1 MVKPLIRLVHPGST
15 TRMRSIWLAL
25 VLFGAAFAAPSATQE
40 REQRVG
46 LFIGNGAYPDAG
58 APMTAPVRDAQAV
71 ASRFRELEFDVTV
84 KDNLKRLDM
93 RGAVEAFVGSV
104 RRGSVAVLYFS
115 GLGLQSGSQTY
126 LVPVD
131 ASIWSEADIAREA
144 VSVESIMTQLH
155 EKGAT
160 TKIVMLDGAYRNPFE
175 RRFRNVPAGLA
186 TLVAPAGSLA
196 IYATAPG
203 RRGPDTVG
211 NQSVFATELLKA
223 LRNSDRP
230 AETVFNET
238 RTAVSRATSNEQVP
252 WVASSL
258 VEEFKFA
265 PPPPPPAPAP
275 APVPPPAAAAPSAPA
290 TTVTPAAPATTP
302 ATKSATPAPA
312 AKQPAPA
319 PAAKAPPPADLA
331 KPASP
336 PAQAETPAPGALA
349 KSAEPKA
356 DIKSDTKAPA
366 KAAPANETAR
376 QNFARHFMLGSFAAN
391 CRQPPSEKNPYTM
404 IRPIDRTRLQQAVVT
419 VPWKKPPVITIT
431 AAKDNTPLE
440 IAVTGTRDRADI
452 SGVWE
457 IEKGRI
463 RWIAEG
469 ETGAWLSKCT
479 N

>member
-1 MVKPLIRLVHPGST
+1 
-15 TRMRSIWLAL
+15 MRSIWLAL

-58 APMTAPVRDAQAV
+58 APMAAPVQDAQAV
-71 ASRFRELEFDVTV
+71 ANRFRELEFDVTV

-93 RGAVEAFVGSV
+93 RGAIEAFVGSV

-115 GLGLQSGSQTY
+115 GLGLQSGNQTY

-238 RTAVSRATSNEQVP
+238 RTAVSRVTSNEQVP

-265 PPPPPPAPAP
+265 PPPPPAPVPAPA
-275 APVPPPAAAAPSAPA
+275 PPPAAAAPSAPA
-290 TTVTPAAPATTP
+290 TTAAPAAPATTP
-302 ATKSATPAPA
+302 ATLTPAPV
-312 AKQPAPA
+312 AKQASPA
-319 PAAKAPPPADLA
+319 PAAKAPPPAALA
-331 KPASP
+331 KPADVAKAASP
-336 PAQAETPAPGALA
+336 PAQTETPAPGALA
-349 KSAEPKA
+349 KTAEPKG
-356 DIKSDTKAPA
+356 DIKSDTPT

-431 AAKDNTPLE
+431 EAKDNTPLE

-479 N
+479 D

>member
-1 MVKPLIRLVHPGST
+1 MVRRFIGSCNPGLST
-15 TRMRSIWLAL
+15 VKMRAIWASL

-58 APMTAPVRDAQAV
+58 APMIAPVQDAQAV
-71 ASRFRELEFDVTV
+71 ANRFRELAFDVTV

-93 RGAVEAFVGSV
+93 RAAIETFVGSV
-104 RRGSVAVLYFS
+104 RRGSVAVLYFG

-126 LVPVD
+126 LVPTD

-160 TKIVMLDGAYRNPFE
+160 TKIMMLDAAYRNPYE

-186 TLVAPAGSLA
+186 TLIAPAGSLA
-196 IYATAPG
+196 IYSTAPG

-211 NQSVFATELLKA
+211 NQSVFASELLKA
-223 LRNSDRP
+223 LGNSDRP

-265 PPPPPPAPAP
+265 PPPPPAPAPAP
-275 APVPPPAAAAPSAPA
+275 AVTASPPPATMAA
-290 TTVTPAAPATTP
+290 PAAPATP
-302 ATKSATPAPA
+302 PAPA
-312 AKQPAPA
+312 MQAVPAE
-319 PAAKAPPPADLA
+319 AAR
-331 KPASP
+331 PASP
-336 PAQAETPAPGALA
+336 QAQAETPAPGAPA
-349 KSAEPKA
+349 KRAEPQREA
-356 DIKSDTKAPA
+356 RSEAKAPA
-366 KAAPANETAR
+366 KGVPSNETAR
-376 QNFARHFMLGSFAAN
+376 QNFARHFMIGSFAAN

-404 IRPIDRTRLQQAVVT
+404 IRPIDRSRLQQAIVT
-419 VPWKKPPVITIT
+419 VPWKRPPVITIT
-431 AAKDNTPLE
+431 EAKDNHPRE
-440 IAVTGTRDRADI
+440 VAVTGTRDRTDV
-452 SGVWE
+452 SGIWE

-463 RWIAEG
+463 RWVAEG
-469 ETGAWLSKCT
+469 GTSEWLQKCT
-479 N
+479 D